1 MASPIEDFFPPRLFL
16 RHTGPECSCGYRSEE
31 RASFEVDVSSSVV
44 YFMNGEFPSSSM
56 REERGTIDPEIRAAD
71 AVRATH
77 DPIAGPVLLYV
88 TLASAKNCVF
98 SRRTGALRPAIGVIT
113 PRPVFTKNL
122 PSLRATLAFP
132 PHQHHPRNFLK
143 KHRSSPWPSLPFR
156 FEILSSSRNFLIS
169 NTCGNNRSQVFHIIY
184 KTQEKLLCILV
195 KNLYLAISILIF
207 EGRASRGSGDFQATS
222 ARLSI
227 RLLPVS
233 LRRSP
238 TSFTCLSSSPLRL
251 DPHAIHASRFPLA
264 DRSADGPL
272 SAPLSPSR
280 ASQSRAI
287 AHCTIAPWGHWPL
300 GIVAVR
306 ARRRHRAR
314 AEKRRAD
321 RPSFFARLSPPSLP
335 PTRFIARRPRMGTG
349 HRVAGRFFSRT
360 DRGEGM
366 FVRSSRQQRTTI
378 VVQFEGGGSKL
389 SGVKKRCVDKG
400 KRKRGV
406 WLFYHV
412 IRIFRRF
419 DIIGWCLIIEYS
431 GQGGNVSSMLKIEND
446 IRSKSISIPFYNRW
460 FLFSN
465 VATRL

>member
-132 PHQHHPRNFLK
+132 PHQHHPRNSLK
-143 KHRSSPWPSLPFR
+143 KYRSSPWPSLSFR

-195 KNLYLAISILIF
+195 KNLYLAISVLIF

-272 SAPLSPSR
+272 SPPLSLPREPRKAARLHTAPLHRGAIGLSVSSPFELVGDTELEPKSGAPTDR
-280 ASQSRAI
+280 AFLRGS
-287 AHCTIAPWGHWPL
+287 PL
-300 GIVAVR
+300 
-306 ARRRHRAR
+306 
-314 AEKRRAD
+314 
-321 RPSFFARLSPPSLP
+321 PPSLP
-335 PTRFIARRPRMGTG
+335 LGLSRGGLEWGRVTVSRADFSLEPIEGRGCLFDPRGNSERRLL
-349 HRVAGRFFSRT
+349 FNLK
-360 DRGEGM
+360 GEG
-366 FVRSSRQQRTTI
+366 RNWA
-378 VVQFEGGGSKL
+378 E
-389 SGVKKRCVDKG
+389 
-400 KRKRGV
+400 
-406 WLFYHV
+406 
-412 IRIFRRF
+412 
-419 DIIGWCLIIEYS
+419 
-431 GQGGNVSSMLKIEND
+431 
-446 IRSKSISIPFYNRW
+446 
-460 FLFSN
+460 
-465 VATRL
+465 